1 MIMYNDIFLI
11 VRFSFMISERIYG
24 YTGSSRWYF
33 KNISGHF
40 CMSNL
45 MGKYAERWSRKYFRN
60 NQNEGECYYK
70 W

>member
-1 MIMYNDIFLI
+1 MIMYIDIFLTL
-11 VRFSFMISERIYG
+11 RFSFMISERIYG

-33 KNISGHF
+33 KNLSGHF

-45 MGKYAERWSRKYFRN
+45 MGKYAERWSRKSFRN
-60 NQNEGECYYK
+60 NQNEGEYYYK